1 MNRVYWQAAGLLG
14 LSAVISL
21 VLWLNGFPPEWDTDK
36 GETVSAVRN
45 FLTTPFA
52 IVGVGTGLTL
62 LQLLFKRG
70 ALNTSG
76 KARSIVVMSVLF
88 MPILTLFLQVMMP
101 LALYDLVGSGGLEM
115 AFLFLVAAFF
125 VIMGNYV
132 VTAPYQSRI
141 GLRNKWTLADP
152 MVWARTHRFFGRS
165 LVIGILLTLPACLI
179 INGEYATYGL
189 VGMALLLKSVAWLY
203 ARSLSQRLALR
214 NT

>member
-36 GETVSAVRN
+36 GETVSAVRR
-45 FLTTPFA
+45 FLTTPFT
-52 IVGVGTGLTL
+52 IVGIGTGFTL
-62 LQLLFKRG
+62 LVMLMKRG
-70 ALNTSG
+70 ALKASG

-88 MPILTLFLQVMMP
+88 MPILTLFMQVMMP
-101 LALYDLVGSGGLEM
+101 LAIYDVVGSGGLEIAFVFVM
-115 AFLFLVAAFF
+115 ASFFL
-125 VIMGNYV
+125 IMGNYV
-132 VTAPYQSRI
+132 VTAPYQSRM

-152 MVWARTHRFFGRS
+152 TVWARTHRFFGRS
-165 LVIGILLTLPACLI
+165 LVAGVLLALPLCLMVL
-179 INGEYATYGL
+179 GEFATYGL
-189 VGMALLLKSVAWLY
+189 IGVVLLLKSVAWLY